1 MSLAWKSPSSPRV
14 SGGYEGLEPLR
25 AEFARMAMVGS
36 DIPRHGRTAEAEKPS
51 SAPDVVPDA
60 VQQGVVATNSRI
72 GCLRDG

>member
-1 MSLAWKSPSSPRV
+1 MGLVPAC
-14 SGGYEGLEPLR
+14 EGLQL
-25 AEFARMAMVGS
+25 ARMAMAGS

-60 VQQGVVATNSRI
+60 VHKAVAATNSRI